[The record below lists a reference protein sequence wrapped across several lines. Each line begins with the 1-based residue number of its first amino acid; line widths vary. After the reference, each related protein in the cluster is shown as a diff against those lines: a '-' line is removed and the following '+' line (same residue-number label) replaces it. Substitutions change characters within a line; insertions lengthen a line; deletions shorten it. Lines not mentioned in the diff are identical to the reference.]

1 MTPQGP
7 GQPGWHQ
14 RPPHDAAGTM
24 DWMYIAMLNHMIVTA
39 SDLCEDMYNYVI
51 HDMYIIYIYI

>member
-14 RPPHDAAGTM
+14 RPPHDAAGTI

-51 HDMYIIYIYI
+51 HDMYIYI